1 MQSVYPMDFSIA
13 SPHKSE
19 LWYDYR
25 LYVNLIEALES
36 LGYKYRKNSN
46 NRIYFLGA
54 PRRHFYPDV
63 GKFDSEANNLALA
76 YCHFEKIS
84 SYNEFNKVFLP
95 SNFVKKSVLNQRR
108 KYSKIFKKNSYL
120 DKVSKI
126 EIIKPFS
133 SLTPESK
140 MVDALI
146 CDLSFI
152 GSPRIRPIV
161 EDIIP
166 IVKKHNLS
174 FHIYGP
180 HWDAYK
186 GNSLASSFV
195 KAAEIPYQ
203 DIPKLSAASKISLVD
218 HHQSMNDIGSVSHK
232 YVDLLS
238 SGAFIIS
245 DKNKDAI
252 HNYNGVCYSSKSE
265 LEDLVLYYLENE
277 SERKKVLARQMNI
290 VKDNSTNEA
299 ARQISKFFL

>member
-1 MQSVYPMDFSIA
+1 MDFSIA

-25 LYVNLIEALES
+25 LYINLIEALES
-36 LGYKYRKNSN
+36 LGFKYRKNAK

-76 YCHFEKIS
+76 YCHFEKIN
-84 SYNEFNKVFLP
+84 SYNEFNKIFLP
-95 SNFVKKSVLNQRR
+95 SIFVKESVLNERR
-108 KYSKIFKKNSYL
+108 KYSKLFKKNSYL

-133 SLTPESK
+133 SLVREN
-140 MVDALI
+140 DIADELI

-180 HWDAYK
+180 HWNAYE
-186 GNSLASSFV
+186 GNNLASSFV
-195 KAAEIPYQ
+195 KASEIPYQ

-252 HNYNGVCYSSKSE
+252 YNYEGICYSSKNE
-265 LEDLVLYYLENE
+265 LEELVLYYLDNE
-277 SERKKVLARQMNI
+277 SEREKVLARQMDI
-290 VKDNSTNEA
+290 VKDNSTIEA
-299 ARQISKFFL
+299 ARQISKFFV